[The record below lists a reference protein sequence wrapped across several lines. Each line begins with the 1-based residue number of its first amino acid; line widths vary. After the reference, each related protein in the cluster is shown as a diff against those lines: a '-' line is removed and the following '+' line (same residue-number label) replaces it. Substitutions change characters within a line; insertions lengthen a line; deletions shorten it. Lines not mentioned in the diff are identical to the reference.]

1 KHQGINFFKLVY
13 SHIYSYHEQ
22 LFQQDVFQSMLGER
36 VFLFQKYLFT
46 LALELHLEDEI
57 IATYTTLKVAF
68 ESLPGVFT
76 EVFRDH
82 TSVKQVVSVYTQ
94 GTKEKIVECGLALFK
109 SMAKEAQKLNN
120 Y

>member
-1 KHQGINFFKLVY
+1 
-13 SHIYSYHEQ
+13 
-22 LFQQDVFQSMLGER
+22 MLGER

-57 IATYTTLKVAF
+57 IAIYTTLKVAF
-68 ESLPGVFT
+68 ESLPGIFT

-109 SMAKEAQKLNN
+109 SMAKEAQKLNTYEPFKEVGFEGFRKHTIN
-120 Y
+120 F